1 MPCKSASLLENDV
14 PAVSVKSRRYMKG
27 KSAKAT
33 LNIQSKSDKIQTNAT
48 TEANENETAI
58 QTLNTTIPNGAN
70 ESLSENSQQDN
81 IFDGDAPKKPYD
93 AENEDDYI
101 GSRPNRPLSNLTQID
116 TTTNTSI
123 SDHDNVTL
131 LGNNS
136 DLAITNDV
144 NDDVP
149 ELMPV
154 NVTQILDTNDE
165 TLGDDDV
172 HISRPFKPPTSF
184 THIVNITNTMLNISE
199 EHQIYD
205 ADTPNMIVDT
215 TNDTT
220 TTSISGETQAGQD
233 SMTNND
239 MNKQLQYGLIV
250 ASTGLV
256 LATVALLMVKG
267 RRRRREQLLSL
278 GERERRRIEAELARN
293 MAKSQEGVVDPEND
307 ATYENN
313 PFLEL

>member
-48 TEANENETAI
+48 TEVNENETAI

-220 TTSISGETQAGQD
+220 MTSISDETQAGQD
-233 SMTNND
+233 SMTNNE

-256 LATVALLMVKG
+256 IATVALLMVKG